1 MDDDG
6 FDTFYRRTRD
16 ACYRALIVAVGDPL
30 EAEDLLS
37 DAYLRALARWTRV
50 RQHPRPQ
57 AWVLRTALNLQ
68 RDRWRRL
75 RRFARLSS
83 GQQQRPSPPPDLPVE
98 PRLLAALTALPEQ
111 QRRVVAL
118 RVMADLDTASTA
130 SALGISTNTVTTHL
144 RRGLTALRSSL
155 TPNEVL

>member
-1 MDDDG
+1 MDDNG

-16 ACYRALIVAVGDPL
+16 ACYRALIIAVGDPL

-37 DAYLRALARWTRV
+37 DAYLRALTRWTRV
-50 RQHPRPQ
+50 CQHPRPQ

-75 RRFARLSS
+75 RRFARLPS
-83 GQQQRPSPPPDLPVE
+83 QRQRPSPPPDLPVE
-98 PRLLAALTALPEQ
+98 PRLLAALTALPIQ
-111 QRRVVAL
+111 QRHVVAL
-118 RVMADLDTASTA
+118 RVLADLDTASTA
-130 SALGISTNTVTTHL
+130 SVLGVSAGTVTTHL
-144 RRGLTALRSSL
+144 HRALTTLRNSL

>member
-1 MDDDG
+1 MDDNE

-37 DAYLRALARWTRV
+37 DAYLRALGHWKRV
-50 RQHPRPQ
+50 HEHPQPQ

-75 RRFARLSS
+75 KRLAHLSS
-83 GQQQRPSPPPDLPVE
+83 PQKPSPPPDLPVE

-118 RVMADLDTASTA
+118 RVLADLDTASTA
-130 SALGISTNTVTTHL
+130 SLLGISAGTVTTHL
-144 RRGLTALRSSL
+144 RRGLTALRSAL